1 MKHTFKIVYETDG
14 LPICPDAIHKQ
25 LDQAMVN
32 IRKKFEKQYYMLPG
46 LHKLT
51 LEPCGDWFPDE
62 QKPMRFKAASHK
74 PQAASA
80 KLQEGIDYEVDNI
93 DDYIKRVKSNKR
105 LETDTIKK

>member
-25 LDQAMVN
+25 LDGTMVN

-51 LEPCGDWFPDE
+51 LEPCEGWFPEE
-62 QKPMRFKAASHK
+62 QKPLRFERHNLKLKLKNKKKIK
-74 PQAASA
+74 PQAASYKQQA
-80 KLQEGIDYEVDNI
+80 PSGKQQTLDKIE
-93 DDYIKRVKSNKR
+93 
-105 LETDTIKK
+105 L

>member
-62 QKPMRFKAASHK
+62 QKPMRFKASS
-74 PQAASA
+74 P

-105 LETDTIKK
+105 LETNTIKRYK